1 MLNPDT
7 PLGRLSLAPMRPG
20 VVAWIGLRPVRKG
33 PLQAVET
40 AEIDE
45 ARGLIGD
52 HYLGQS
58 RKRQVTLISSEA
70 LAAIA
75 SYLGRSAVSPL
86 DLRRNIVTRGI
97 NLLALKEAKIQ
108 IGEAVLETTGECHP
122 CSRMEAAFGP
132 GGYNAV
138 RGHGGLTMRVVRGGH
153 VRLGD
158 AIVRLPLD
166 AGEKA

>member
-1 MLNPDT
+1 MLNPET
-7 PLGRLSLAPMRPG
+7 PLGRLTASPVTPG
-20 VVAWIGLRPVRKG
+20 VVVWIGLRPARKA
-33 PLQAVET
+33 PLEPVEA

-45 ARGLIGD
+45 AQGLIGD
-52 HYLGQS
+52 HYLGRS
-58 RKRQVTLISSEA
+58 RKRQVTLIASEQ

-75 SYLGRSAVSPL
+75 SYLGRSEVSPL

-97 NLLALKEAKIQ
+97 NLLALKDSWVQ
-108 IGEAVLETTGECHP
+108 IGETVLEPTEECHP

-138 RGHGGLTMRVVRGGH
+138 RGHGGLTARVVRGGR

-158 AIVRLPLD
+158 AILRLPRNSDL
-166 AGEKA
+166 

>member
-7 PLGRLSLAPMRPG
+7 PLGRLTASPIPPGEVVWIGVRPERKAPM
-20 VVAWIGLRPVRKG
+20 
-33 PLQAVET
+33 QALET

-45 ARGLIGD
+45 AQGLVGD
-52 HYLGQS
+52 HYLGRS
-58 RKRQVTLISSEA
+58 RKRQVTLIASEH

-75 SYLGRSAVSPL
+75 SYLGRADVSPL

-97 NLLALKEAKIQ
+97 NLLALKDAWVQ
-108 IGEAVLETTGECHP
+108 IGEAVLETTQECHP

-138 RGHGGLTMRVVRGGH
+138 RGHGGLTMRVVRGGRI
-153 VRLGD
+153 RLGD
-158 AIVRLPLD
+158 AIVRLPSGS
-166 AGEKA
+166 AV

>member
-7 PLGRLSLAPMRPG
+7 SLGRLTAAPVSPGEVIWIGVRPERKAPM
-20 VVAWIGLRPVRKG
+20 
-33 PLQAVET
+33 QALET

-45 ARGLIGD
+45 AQGLVGD
-52 HYLGQS
+52 HYLGRS
-58 RKRQVTLISSEA
+58 RKRQVTLIASEH
-70 LAAIA
+70 LAALA
-75 SYLGRSAVSPL
+75 SYLGRADVSPL

-97 NLLALKEAKIQ
+97 NLLALKDAWVQ
-108 IGEAVLETTGECHP
+108 IGEAVLETTQECHP

-138 RGHGGLTMRVVRGGH
+138 RGHGGLTMRVVRGGR

-158 AIVRLPLD
+158 TIVRLP
-166 AGEKA
+166 ANSVI

>member
-7 PLGRLSLAPMRPG
+7 PLGRLTAAPVSPG
-20 VVAWIGLRPVRKG
+20 EVVWIGVRPERKA
-33 PLQAVET
+33 LMQALET

-45 ARGLIGD
+45 AQGLVGD
-52 HYLGQS
+52 HYLGRS
-58 RKRQVTLISSEA
+58 RKRQVTLIASEH

-75 SYLGRSAVSPL
+75 SYLGRADVSPL

-97 NLLALKEAKIQ
+97 NLLALKDAWVQ
-108 IGEAVLETTGECHP
+108 IGEAVLETTQECHP

-138 RGHGGLTMRVVRGGH
+138 RGHGGLTMRVVRGGR

-158 AIVRLPLD
+158 TIVRLP
-166 AGEKA
+166 ANSVI

>member
-7 PLGRLSLAPMRPG
+7 PLGRLTVAPMRPG
-20 VVAWIGLRPVRKG
+20 VVVWIGVRPARKAA
-33 PLQAVET
+33 LQAVEA

-45 ARGLIGD
+45 AQGLLGD

-58 RKRQVTLISSEA
+58 RKRQVTLIASED

-75 SYLGRSAVSPL
+75 SYLGRSEVSPL

-97 NLLALKEAKIQ
+97 NLLALKEAWVQ

-122 CSRMEAAFGP
+122 CSRMETAFGP

-138 RGHGGLTMRVVRGGH
+138 RGHGGLTMRVVRGGR
-153 VRLGD
+153 VGLGD
-158 AIVRLPLD
+158 AIVRLPR
-166 AGEKA
+166 ATAV